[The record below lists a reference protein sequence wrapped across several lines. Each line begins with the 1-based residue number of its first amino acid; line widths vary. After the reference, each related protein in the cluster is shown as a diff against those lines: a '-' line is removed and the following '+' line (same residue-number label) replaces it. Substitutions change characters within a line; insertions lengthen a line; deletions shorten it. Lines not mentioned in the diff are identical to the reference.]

1 MNQSFDYNIVLI
13 GFMGT
18 GKSTISEYMK
28 QKFGMEVI
36 EMDQIIAQRQGMTI
50 SKIFETY
57 GEEYFRELETDLL
70 IELQSRKNHILWR
83 RCSHE
88 RTKCG

>member
-18 GKSTISEYMK
+18 GKSTISEYMN

-36 EMDQIIAQRQGMTI
+36 EMDQIIAQRQ
-50 SKIFETY
+50 
-57 GEEYFRELETDLL
+57 
-70 IELQSRKNHILWR
+70 
-83 RCSHE
+83 
-88 RTKCG
+88 